1 VSKPLFHLEVA
12 MGIMPSAVTILV
24 AAAVLFGGTVNL
36 TPAIVD
42 VSLLALALAGSHL
55 AVGFADGAA

>member
-1 VSKPLFHLEVA
+1 

-24 AAAVLFGGTVNL
+24 AAAVLFGGTVSL

>member
-1 VSKPLFHLEVA
+1 
-12 MGIMPSAVTILV
+12 MGIMPSTVTILV
-24 AAAVLFGGTVNL
+24 AGVVLLGGTVSL
-36 TPAIVD
+36 TPVIGD